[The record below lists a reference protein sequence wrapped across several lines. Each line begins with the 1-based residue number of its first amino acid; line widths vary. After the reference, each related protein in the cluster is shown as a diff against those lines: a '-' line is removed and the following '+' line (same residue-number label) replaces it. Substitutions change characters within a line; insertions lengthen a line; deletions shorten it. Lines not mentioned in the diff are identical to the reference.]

1 MTGHAY
7 AYMTGNEAYVYE
19 VPLTAPDSLATV
31 DIAVIWP
38 EGKDQVL
45 TIRLSRDADGN
56 LIYEVQEHADDD
68 APVLANVL
76 PEFFPPA

>member
-1 MTGHAY
+1 MNGHAY
-7 AYMTGNEAYVYE
+7 AYMTGHEAYVYE
-19 VPLTAPDSLATV
+19 VPLATADSTATV
-31 DIAVIWP
+31 DIAVLWA
-38 EGKDQVL
+38 EGKDQIL